1 MPTCII
7 DLKARPSA
15 HTTLS
20 PMDAQVAGQPTS
32 VNQVASDKSVTFEV
46 TQDTL
51 ETVLDGLNKIRDQ
64 LASVAGAQ

>member
-1 MPTCII
+1 
-7 DLKARPSA
+7 
-15 HTTLS
+15 
-20 PMDAQVAGQPTS
+20 MDAQVAGQPTS